1 MIARLV
7 SGVSTRSW
15 VLIAALLAA
24 LLIAPRFANDYLLTV
39 LILILYLAYVGQA
52 KALATMVVDMLADG
66 AAGAREVLGKAK
78 RPLTRQGYLELQR
91 SMARREVYE
100 GR

>member
-1 MIARLV
+1 VDYRIAD
-7 SGVSTRSW
+7 
-15 VLIAALLAA
+15 
-24 LLIAPRFANDYLLTV
+24 PD
-39 LILILYLAYVGQA
+39 LAYVGQA
-52 KALATMVVDMLADG
+52 KALAGMVVDMLADG